1 MMGSFLLPKD
11 IKMFLLTCSH
21 AFLWYITDKPEIT
34 THPQGVTPKEGNN
47 VTVSCSAIGNPSPSI
62 TWTKNGSIIS
72 TAADSRI
79 TFGADN
85 KTLTITNVSRAD
97 SGQYKCVASNG
108 LGKATSSAATMD
120 VQCMFI
126 VVLILS

>member
-1 MMGSFLLPKD
+1 
-11 IKMFLLTCSH
+11 MFLLTCSH
-21 AFLWYITDKPEIT
+21 AFLWYIPDKPEIT

-47 VTVSCSAIGNPSPSI
+47 ATVSCNAIGNPSPSI

-72 TAADSRI
+72 TAGDPRS

-85 KTLTITNVSRAD
+85 KSLTITNVSRAD
-97 SGQYKCVASNG
+97 SGQYQCVASNN
-108 LGKATSSAATMD
+108 LGKATSNAATID

-126 VVLILS
+126 VVQKFS